1 MAYADQRSTDLA
13 VDNLNGSTVAGRT
26 ISVEHVLDYKDLR
39 AQRLRDEEAR
49 ALERSDAAADG
60 HVPEEKNEARTG
72 ASAPAAA
79 SEAAPWLGGGGSV
92 FEMITNARLQSKQSA
107 PDGLDA
113 AMPASSGR
121 NDRSEKKE
129 TEEERRKRKQER
141 KERKEEKKMRKEEKK
156 MRKEERKSRRE
167 ERDKG
172 GMEG

>member
-39 AQRLRDEEAR
+39 AQRLRDEEAH
-49 ALERSDAAADG
+49 ALDRSDAAADG

-92 FEMITNARLQSKQSA
+92 FEMITNARLQSKSA

-141 KERKEEKKMRKEEKK
+141 KERKEEKKIRKLNV
-156 MRKEERKSRRE
+156 
-167 ERDKG
+167 
-172 GMEG
+172 